1 MKLFVGNLA
10 FDVTDDDLR
19 KAFEPFGTVMSAA
32 IVRDRFSSEPRGF
45 GFVEMPQK
53 AEAQAAIDEMN
64 GKDFMSRS
72 MVVNEARPMA
82 PRPPRDFGS
91 HSRGGG
97 RGGHDSR
104 RRDAG
109 KRGGKRGARPRFGG
123 RPH

>member
-45 GFVEMPQK
+45 GFVEMPQQS
-53 AEAQAAIDEMN
+53 EAQAAIDEMN

-82 PRPPRDFGS
+82 ARPRRDFGPS
-91 HSRGGG
+91 SRGG
-97 RGGHDSR
+97 RGGFDSR
-104 RRDAG
+104 RRDSG
-109 KRGGKRGARPRFGG
+109 KRGGKRGGKPRFGG